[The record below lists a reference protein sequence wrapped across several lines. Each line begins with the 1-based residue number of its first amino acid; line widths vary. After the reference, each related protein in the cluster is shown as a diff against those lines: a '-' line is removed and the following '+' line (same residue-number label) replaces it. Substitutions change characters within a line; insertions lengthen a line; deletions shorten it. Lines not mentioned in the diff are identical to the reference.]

1 MVFIVQVSVVVNR
14 FFVFNCNKL
23 VIILNL
29 FLKFLKFNYMIK
41 NIGVVYLIEK
51 KLIDSINVVFFLLL
65 QQIIFF
71 LYKSIYFIMMVLF

>member
-41 NIGVVYLIEK
+41 NSGVVYLIEK
-51 KLIDSINVVFFLLL
+51 KLIDSINVVFFFIVIVDNFFFYIKVFILL
-65 QQIIFF
+65 
-71 LYKSIYFIMMVLF
+71 